1 MGRSRK
7 KGDLKSH
14 IRDTYEVSGDVQD
27 RAVVVQG
34 PDAHVDITQREA
46 TPSEIRKLAE
56 LADLDLLHRTI
67 AKKLENLK
75 KQIRSSF
82 ERGHN
87 YYRFGQP
94 LSFKEADLLAGRET
108 ETHSLLALLK
118 VSRAVFLAGNGG
130 CGRTSLLKAGLMPAL
145 IKQGDLPV
153 FVSVTPN
160 SLELSIKTEIL
171 DEVEQT
177 PYLSKVPL
185 STFIRHVTE
194 CLPPTKHVYL
204 FIDELEK
211 FLAREPSE
219 TQPFKAAWL
228 KTLTDSPR
236 VHWLF
241 SIHWSASPLLNFFR
255 PEINPF
261 SELMILS
268 LLSRDAAREAI
279 LRPASVI
286 GIEIED
292 AVIDDILDRLGGT
305 NISPTELQTVC
316 YLMAGGNG
324 PIRLHWTPGDYESE
338 GRADGI
344 LRQSLERL
352 VDQLKRG
359 DREPAWQVLAT
370 LVEHGKESA
379 SFDSLVD
386 DLKPYGIRPE
396 TLKRLLESLEEI
408 HLVDIRDERYYLAS
422 ESMRPRIQQWIH
434 EQNALIQA
442 RQEALFQLQQL
453 RNSALRGMFGGAL
466 GFILFDLFI
475 YTGIRPDISFTVS
488 FAILAAAIGGIVGFI
503 LTLTVD
509 LAIAT
514 YHGSQTWVRYL
525 VGGIGGTIAFA
536 IGLLLYI
543 TNNYLGD
550 SLRQVLQASA
560 VEGALWGAAIGLG
573 TAYVLSGKSRAWPI
587 VLVTALAGGL
597 ILMGLES
604 KISVL
609 VNERWAEVSL
619 SEMPSRWRIFLIS
632 LPPLLRIFL
641 AGVAMPFC
649 YMAAALFRRRV

>member
-1 MGRSRK
+1 MGQSRK
-7 KGDLKSH
+7 KGDPKSR
-14 IRDTYEVSGDVQD
+14 IRDTYEISGEVGD

-108 ETHSLLALLK
+108 ETSSLLALLK
-118 VSRAVFLAGNGG
+118 ANRSGFLAGNGG
-130 CGRTSLLKAGLMPAL
+130 SGRTSLLKAGLMPAL

-153 FVSVTPN
+153 FVSVTSD

-185 STFIRHVTE
+185 STFLRHVTE
-194 CLPPTKHVYL
+194 CLPQTKHVYL

-219 TQPFKAAWL
+219 SQPFKEAWL

-241 SIHWSASPLLNFFR
+241 SIHWGASPLLNFFR

-261 SELMILS
+261 SDLMILS
-268 LLSRDAAREAI
+268 LLSRDAAREVI
-279 LRPASVI
+279 LKPASII
-286 GIEIED
+286 GTEIED
-292 AVIDDILDRLGGT
+292 AVIDDILDRLGGA

-316 YLMAGGNG
+316 YLLAGGNG
-324 PIRLHWTPGDYESE
+324 PIRLHWTMGDYESE

-359 DREPAWQVLAT
+359 DRELAWQVLAA

-379 SFDSLVD
+379 SFDSLAD
-386 DLKPYGIRPE
+386 YLKPYGIRQE
-396 TLKRLLESLEEI
+396 TLKRLLESLQEI
-408 HLVDIRDERYYLAS
+408 HLIDIRDERYYLAS

-442 RQEALFQLQQL
+442 RQEALYQLQQL

-466 GFILFDLFI
+466 GFILFDLLI
-475 YTGIRPDISFTVS
+475 YTGIRPDISFTIS
-488 FAILAAAIGGIVGFI
+488 FAILAAAIGGIVGFL

-509 LAIAT
+509 LANAT
-514 YHGSQTWVRYL
+514 YHGSQTWLRYL
-525 VGGIGGTIAFA
+525 VGGIGGIFAFA
-536 IGLLLYI
+536 TGLLLYI

-550 SLRQVLQASA
+550 SLLQVLQASA
-560 VEGALWGAAIGLG
+560 LEGALWGAAIGLG
-573 TAYVLSGKSRAWPI
+573 TTYALSGKSRAWLI
-587 VLVTALAGGL
+587 ILVTALAGGL

-604 KISVL
+604 KIGVL
-609 VNERWAEVSL
+609 VNQRWAEISL
-619 SEMPSRWRIFLIS
+619 NEVPSKWRIFLIS
-632 LPPLLRIFL
+632 LNPLLRIFL
-641 AGVAMPFC
+641 AGVLMPFC